1 MNTEERLVHVGITVA
16 DMDRALAF
24 LSKLG
29 FAVNARF
36 APFDPN
42 AVEGITRLKGAVV
55 RELAYVERDGFQ
67 FELLEYAQPERSKI
81 QRQVCDTGYFHFA
94 LHVDDI
100 SAVQALLEA
109 DDQPYTVRHG
119 PASGQKAT
127 YIYGPD
133 GLTVELIEKR
143 KDDHANHDRC

>member
-1 MNTEERLVHVGITVA
+1 MIADERLVHVGITVS
-16 DMDRALAF
+16 DMDRALTF

-29 FAVNARF
+29 FVIHSRF

-42 AVEGITRLKGAVV
+42 AVEGITRLQGAVV

-67 FELLEYAQPERSKI
+67 FELLEYVQPERSKI
-81 QRQVCDTGYFHFA
+81 ERRVCDTGYFHFA
-94 LHVDDI
+94 LQVDDI
-100 SAVQALLEA
+100 SAVQAQLDA
-109 DDQPYTVRHG
+109 DDPPYTVRQG
-119 PASGQKAT
+119 PASGQRAT

-143 KDDHANHDRC
+143 KDDHAHHDRR